1 MPRPTSSRHFHVAI
15 LGGGIAGL
23 TLALALERIGISFI
37 LWEARRSIA
46 PETGAG
52 IGLLPNGLRILDQLG
67 ILHKIESQTVPLK
80 TWHHIDDNGKTIAII
95 DTPTEYYPYVPGSR
109 VA

>member
-1 MPRPTSSRHFHVAI
+1 MSFPTSSRHVHVAI

-23 TLALALERIGISFI
+23 TLALILERIEITFV
-37 LWEARRSIA
+37 LWEFHGSIA

-67 ILHKIESQTVPLK
+67 LLQEVESQTVPLK
-80 TWHHIDDNGKTIAII
+80 TWHHIDDNGKTIATV
-95 DTPTEYYPYVPGSR
+95 DAHTEYYP
-109 VA
+109 